1 MPGNFKEAGQGAESR
16 TELCKRAD
24 AGKAAVNR
32 ILKKYSVYGVETVY
46 QCSHGKRRN
55 HLDEIGEELEM
66 YFDENPPESV
76 PDAVQKIKEH
86 FGVMIT
92 ETPVR
97 IWLKKKYRYRKS
109 KSIPGKANLKTPRAV
124 FPEQYPASIAGYGSK
139 WTSEGGARWDG
150 VHLIYGY
157 TGGYSWCKERL
168 HVPSSY
174 GRKRVNLPWLS
185 GCCHTEDREGDERKI
200 S

>member
-1 MPGNFKEAGQGAESR
+1 MKQGDTMPTKKAIKIALTEKEEALLHYESYFGKNASVKKHARILYEAGQGAESR

-32 ILKKYSVYGVETVY
+32 ILEKYTVYGVEAVY

-86 FGVMIT
+86 FGVVIT

-97 IWLKKKYRYRKS
+97 IWLKKRN
-109 KSIPGKANLKTPRAV
+109 IVT
-124 FPEQYPASIAGYGSK
+124 GSQK
-139 WTSEGGARWDG
+139 VYQEKQ
-150 VHLIYGY
+150 I
-157 TGGYSWCKERL
+157 
-168 HVPSSY
+168 
-174 GRKRVNLPWLS
+174 
-185 GCCHTEDREGDERKI
+185 
-200 S
+200 

>member
-1 MPGNFKEAGQGAESR
+1 MPTKKAIKIALTEKEEALLHYESYFGKNASVKKHARILYEAGQGAESR

-32 ILKKYSVYGVETVY
+32 ILEKYTVYGVETVY

-86 FGVMIT
+86 FGVVIT

-97 IWLKKKYRYRKS
+97 IWLKKEISLPEVKKYTRKS
-109 KSIPGKANLKTPRAV
+109 KSESTAV

-139 WTSEGGARWDG
+139 WTCEGIF
-150 VHLIYGY
+150 L
-157 TGGYSWCKERL
+157 
-168 HVPSSY
+168 
-174 GRKRVNLPWLS
+174 
-185 GCCHTEDREGDERKI
+185 
-200 S
+200 

>member
-1 MPGNFKEAGQGAESR
+1 M
-16 TELCKRAD
+16 
-24 AGKAAVNR
+24 NR
-32 ILKKYSVYGVETVY
+32 ILEKYTVYGVEAVY

-86 FGVMIT
+86 FGVVIT

-97 IWLKKKYRYRKS
+97 IWLKKEISLLEAKKYTRKS
-109 KSIPGKANLKTPRAV
+109 KSESTAV

-139 WTSEGGARWDG
+139 WTCEGIFS
-150 VHLIYGY
+150 VMESHLIYGY

-168 HVPSSY
+168 RVPSSY
-174 GRKRVNLPWLS
+174 GRKRVNLL
-185 GCCHTEDREGDERKI
+185 GFLDAVTLKTEKVMNEKYLNSDSVCEGLELLRKKNP
-200 S
+200 